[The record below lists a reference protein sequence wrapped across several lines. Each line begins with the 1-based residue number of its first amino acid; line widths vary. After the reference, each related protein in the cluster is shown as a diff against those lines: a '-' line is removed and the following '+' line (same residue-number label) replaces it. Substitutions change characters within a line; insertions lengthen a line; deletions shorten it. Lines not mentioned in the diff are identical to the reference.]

1 MELHSYSFVLAA
13 VSLIPLDF
21 YMANLYQSMVEQE
34 LFESSYSQV
43 HELLQICSVPLE
55 KPLPYSSYHVEATQK
70 SEGDILL
77 AYYSLI

>member
-13 VSLIPLDF
+13 VSLIHLDF
-21 YMANLYQSMVEQE
+21 YMANLYQRMVEQE
-34 LFESSYSQV
+34 SFELPYSKV
-43 HELLQICSVPLE
+43 HEALQICAVPLE
-55 KPLPYSSYHVEATQK
+55 KPLPYSCYHVEGTQK